1 MELQHDEDALVATAL
16 VILLVGTRPSF
27 APYQV
32 RRHIQ
37 DNYGL
42 AGVDFTLHR
51 YWSEDF
57 LVIFCNPED
66 L

>member
-1 MELQHDEDALVATAL
+1 LELHHDEDALVATAL

-51 YWSEDF
+51 Y
-57 LVIFCNPED
+57 
-66 L
+66 